1 MTPNLTLQLP
11 DPEVAPPAPNS
22 RRTSVEKLRIIRE
35 ADACAH
41 GQLGALLRREG
52 IYSSTLAVYRKQL
65 ETGKLAAK
73 DNCARDLKRI
83 QDLARQQQLQRKYE
97 KLEKENLKL
106 RTLLNLQ
113 KKVAEL
119 MRMTMETTENS

>member
-11 DPEVAPPAPNS
+11 DPEVAFPAPNS
-22 RRTSVEKLRIIRE
+22 RRTSAEKLRIIRE

-65 ETGKLAAK
+65 EIGKLAAK
-73 DNCARDLKRI
+73 DNGARDLKRI
-83 QDLARQQQLQRKYE
+83 QDLAKQQQLQRKYE
-97 KLEKENLKL
+97 RLEKENLKL
-106 RTLLNLQ
+106 RTLLDLQ

-119 MRMTMETTENS
+119 MQMTMETTENS

>member
-11 DPEVAPPAPNS
+11 DPEVASPAQNS
-22 RRTSVEKLRIIRE
+22 RRTAAEKLRIIRE

-41 GQLGALLRREG
+41 GQLGALLRKEG

-73 DNCARDLKRI
+73 DNGARDLKRI
-83 QDLARQQQLQRKYE
+83 QDLAKQQQFQRKYE

-106 RTLLNLQ
+106 RTLLDLQ

-119 MRMTMETTENS
+119 MQMTMDTTENS

>member
-11 DPEVAPPAPNS
+11 DPEVAPSAPNS
-22 RRTSVEKLRIIRE
+22 RRTSAERLRILRE

-52 IYSSTLAVYRKQL
+52 IYSSTLAAYRKQL
-65 ETGKLAAK
+65 ETGKLAAR
-73 DNCARDLKRI
+73 DNSSRDLKRI
-83 QDLARQQQLQRKYE
+83 QDLAKQQQLQRKNE

-106 RTLLNLQ
+106 RTLLDLQ

-119 MRMTMETTENS
+119 MQMTMETTENS